1 VGAGGSEVK
10 PYSAISTWHSANKK
24 LRLRLD
30 GLNADDLSRPIM
42 NSPIVAPGLAGSVLG
57 QLGSDFL
64 IAEWKDAGGPP
75 GPLRWIAP
83 LHLHRNDDEAW
94 YVLEGTLCVRRGE
107 DVVEA
112 KAGSAVFVPRG
123 TPHTYWNPGP
133 GLVRYLLVMTSNV
146 YALIQEIHA
155 MTDRSPASLSALFQR
170 HDSELLG

>member
-1 VGAGGSEVK
+1 
-10 PYSAISTWHSANKK
+10 
-24 LRLRLD
+24 
-30 GLNADDLSRPIM
+30 M
-42 NSPIVAPGLAGSVLG
+42 NSPIIAPALAGSVLG
-57 QLGSDFL
+57 QVGSGFV

-75 GPLRWIAP
+75 GPPRWIAP

-94 YVLEGTLCVRRGE
+94 YVLEGTLCVRVGN

-123 TPHTYWNPGP
+123 TPHTYRNPGA

-146 YALIQEIHA
+146 YALIQDIHA
-155 MTDRSPASLSALFQR
+155 MKERSPAAMKVVFER

>member
-1 VGAGGSEVK
+1 
-10 PYSAISTWHSANKK
+10 
-24 LRLRLD
+24 
-30 GLNADDLSRPIM
+30 M
-42 NSPIVAPGLAGSVLG
+42 NSPIVAPALAGSVLG
-57 QLGSDFL
+57 RVGSDFV
-64 IAEWKDAGGPP
+64 IAEWKDAGGLP
-75 GPLRWIAP
+75 GPPRWIAP
-83 LHLHRNDDEAW
+83 LHLHRSDDEAW
-94 YVLEGTLCVRRGE
+94 YVLEGTLCVRLGE

-155 MTDRSPASLSALFQR
+155 MTDRSPAALSAVFQR